1 MKEEIWKNIRD
12 YGDYYEVS
20 NFGRVRSK
28 NRTIEQECK
37 GKKVN
42 FTYKG
47 SILKQQLINSG
58 YYVVS
63 LSKSSIQKKF
73 LVHRLVAET
82 FLDNPKNYSQINHV
96 DENKLNNNLDNLEWC
111 DAKYNILYNN
121 RATKIGRKL
130 GKKIFV
136 YDKEHKLIRIFNSSK
151 EASYFLCIPDR
162 GIRKACTRN
171 NHLYKN
177 YIWNYEKLDK

>member
-1 MKEEIWKNIRD
+1 MKEEIWKNIRN
-12 YGDYYEVS
+12 YEDYYEVS

-28 NRTIEQECK
+28 DRKIEQECK

-58 YYVVS
+58 YLVVS

-73 LVHRLVAET
+73 LVHRLVVET
-82 FLDNPKNYSQINHV
+82 FLNNFNNYSQVNHI

-111 DAKYNILYNN
+111 SAKYNLLHND
-121 RATKIGRKL
+121 RATKIGEKL
-130 GKKIFV
+130 GKKVFV
-136 YDKEHKLIRIFNSSK
+136 YNKKYKLIYTFSSSK
-151 EASYFLCIPDR
+151 EASYFLHIPDR
-162 GIRKACTRN
+162 GIRKACVRN

-177 YIWNYEKLDK
+177 YIWSYEKLDK

>member
-1 MKEEIWKNIRD
+1 MKEEIWKNIRN
-12 YGDYYEVS
+12 YEDYYEVS

-28 NRTIEQECK
+28 NRIIEQECK

-111 DAKYNILYNN
+111 NAKYNILYNN
-121 RATKIGRKL
+121 RAIKIGRKL
-130 GKKIFV
+130 GKKVFV
-136 YDKEHKLIRIFNSSK
+136 YDKEHKLIHIFNSSK

-171 NHLYKN
+171 NNLYKN
-177 YIWNYEKLDK
+177 YIWSYEKLDK